1 VVPFSLIRRWAVSGY
16 RQLAREV
23 LNMGRNPIGLRV
35 CGGRRAILAAALLG
49 AGAALLARPAEAG
62 YVQQN
67 LVSDL
72 LGVAPVQDSN
82 LVNPWGMSSGPT
94 TPIWVSDNGSGKT
107 TLYNGLGQPFPVGAP
122 LVITIA
128 PPAGGTTSAPT
139 GQVFNGNSSA
149 FLLSATPGSGARF
162 IFATED
168 GTISGW
174 NSGLTSSILKVDN
187 SPSGAVYKGLAI
199 GSNASGNFLYAAN
212 FHNGSIDV
220 FDTNFTQVT
229 LPGGFVDPTLPAG
242 FAPFNIQNI
251 GGKLY
256 VTYAMQDAAKHDDVA
271 GPGNGFVDVFDTNGN
286 FLQRLVSMGPL
297 NSPWGL
303 ALAPSN
309 FGQFSNDLLV
319 GNFGDGVINAFNP
332 TSGLLLGQ
340 LDNAGGSPITIDGLW
355 GLHFGTGS
363 ANGGAADTL
372 FFTAGI
378 PGTGM
383 VEDHGLF
390 GDLRL
395 LPEPGSLALLATG
408 LIGLTWRGRRRLQG
422 LPG

>member
-1 VVPFSLIRRWAVSGY
+1 
-16 RQLAREV
+16 
-23 LNMGRNPIGLRV
+23 M
-35 CGGRRAILAAALLG
+35 
-49 AGAALLARPAEAG
+49 
-62 YVQQN
+62 
-67 LVSDL
+67 
-72 LGVAPVQDSN
+72 
-82 LVNPWGMSSGPT
+82 
-94 TPIWVSDNGSGKT
+94 
-107 TLYNGLGQPFPVGAP
+107 
-122 LVITIA
+122 
-128 PPAGGTTSAPT
+128 
-139 GQVFNGNSSA
+139 
-149 FLLSATPGSGARF
+149 
-162 IFATED
+162 
-168 GTISGW
+168 
-174 NSGLTSSILKVDN
+174 
-187 SPSGAVYKGLAI
+187 
-199 GSNASGNFLYAAN
+199 
-212 FHNGSIDV
+212 
-220 FDTNFTQVT
+220 
-229 LPGGFVDPTLPAG
+229 
-242 FAPFNIQNI
+242 
-251 GGKLY
+251 LY
-256 VTYAMQDAAKHDDVA
+256 VTYAKQDSAGHDDVA
-271 GPGNGFVDVFDTNGN
+271 GPGNGFVDVFDTSGN

-303 ALAPSN
+303 ALAPSD

-390 GDLRL
+390 GDLRV

-408 LIGLTWRGRRRLQG
+408 LINLIWLRRRRLQS

>member
-1 VVPFSLIRRWAVSGY
+1 MS
-16 RQLAREV
+16 
-23 LNMGRNPIGLRV
+23 RNPIGLQVR
-35 CGGRRAILAAALLG
+35 GGRRAILTAGLLG
-49 AGAALLARPAEAG
+49 AGAALLPRSADAG

-72 LGVAPVQDSN
+72 PGVAAVQDPN
-82 LVNPWGMSSGPT
+82 LVNPWGMSSSAT
-94 TPIWVSDNGSGKT
+94 SPIWVSDNGAGVT
-107 TLYNGLGQPFPVGAP
+107 TLYNGAGQPFPVGSS
-122 LVITIA
+122 LVVTIA
-128 PPAGGTTSAPT
+128 PPAGGTSAAPT
-139 GQVFNGNSSA
+139 GQVFNGTTDFVLPNGSA
-149 FLLSATPGSGARF
+149 ARF

-174 NSGLTSSILKVDN
+174 NGGTASIRKVDN

-199 GSNASGNFLYAAN
+199 GNNGTANFLYAAN
-212 FHNGSIDV
+212 FHAGTIDV
-220 FDTNFTQVT
+220 FDSSFMPASLGGNFT
-229 LPGGFVDPTLPAG
+229 DPTLPAG

-256 VTYAMQDAAKHDDVA
+256 VTYAKQDGAMHDDVP

-286 FLQRLVSMGPL
+286 FLQRLVTMGPL

-303 ALAPSN
+303 ALAPSD

-332 TSGLLLGQ
+332 TSGLSLGQ
-340 LDNAGGSPITIDGLW
+340 LDNASGSPITNEGLW
-355 GLHFGTGS
+355 GLRFG
-363 ANGGAADTL
+363 NGGNGGPKDTL

-378 PGTGM
+378 PGPDGM

-390 GDLRL
+390 GDLRV

-408 LIGLTWRGRRRLQG
+408 LIGLIWLRRRRLRG